1 MTRLWRKSN
10 QSLSAP
16 GIPPWKKFR
25 EGPRPR
31 FWRYRLISGED
42 HAIPRLRRQSHGK
55 LKGIPSAPGKRICA
69 GLRGGARRTQTDNQP
84 VMSLKAIRSTAAV
97 VLFGPTIVRQD
108 CGPIDRASPVQALS
122 PWLIR
127 TGPVN
132 DRGPCTW
139 RDEREGL
146 KEANAPFHLPKNS
159 PECTSRSCGPTD
171 PWLRAEDGV
180 LTNNVDQRG
189 SMRPCRVQR
198 PFRLGPDPSLCV
210 AVGHD

>member
-1 MTRLWRKSN
+1 MIRTVLSNAQWNGSHLNCQARSVIRDAAETTRRSD
-10 QSLSAP
+10 Q
-16 GIPPWKKFR
+16 
-25 EGPRPR
+25 
-31 FWRYRLISGED
+31 
-42 HAIPRLRRQSHGK
+42 RRG
-55 LKGIPSAPGKRICA
+55 
-69 GLRGGARRTQTDNQP
+69 RT
-84 VMSLKAIRSTAAV
+84 L
-97 VLFGPTIVRQD
+97 GPTIVRQD

-189 SMRPCRVQR
+189 SRSSLPG
-198 PFRLGPDPSLCV
+198 PAAFRLGPDPSSVWL
-210 AVGHD
+210 